1 MKTTTVVQVNKR
13 VGVAY
18 ILWLLLGT
26 VGGHRFYLGR
36 IGTAMMMLGYSL
48 IGWAMTWV
56 GVGWLLLGAVWLVW
70 VIDAF
75 LIPSMASRA
84 VTETWAVSANESRGA
99 EKR

>member
-1 MKTTTVVQVNKR
+1 MKTTTVVQMNKR

-18 ILWLLLGT
+18 LLWLLLGT

-48 IGWAMTWV
+48 IGWAMTRV

-75 LIPSMASRA
+75 LIPSMARRA
-84 VTETWAVSANESRGA
+84 VTEIRTASTIKSKEGDCQ
-99 EKR
+99 

>member
-13 VGVAY
+13 VEVAY

-36 IGTAMMMLGYSL
+36 IGTAMMMLCFSL
-48 IGWAMTWV
+48 IGWAMTWI

-84 VTETWAVSANESRGA
+84 VTEIRAVSVSEPRGA